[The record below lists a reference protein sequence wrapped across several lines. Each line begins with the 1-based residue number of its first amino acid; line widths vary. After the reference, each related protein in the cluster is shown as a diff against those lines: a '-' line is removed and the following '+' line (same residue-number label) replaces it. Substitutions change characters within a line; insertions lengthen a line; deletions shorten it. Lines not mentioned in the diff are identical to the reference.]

1 MKRPTFLEGVVVALA
16 LSLVGAAVYSATSLF
31 FSGGWLIRALIA
43 ALSLAYIC
51 YLISRSGQRLG
62 SVTTLA
68 LWNFAAIAAWLLNP
82 PLLIYTL
89 LHLGL
94 IWLVRSL
101 YFYTSPL
108 SAVVDMGLTGLSFMA
123 AIWAIVESQSVFA
136 GLWCFFL
143 VQALFAAIPANFN
156 QPRSK
161 KQSEQTVEDQF
172 DRAYHAA
179 ETALRQLYSN
189 H

>member
-16 LSLVGAAVYSATSLF
+16 LSLVGGAVYSATSIF
-31 FSGGWLIRALIA
+31 FSGGWLIRSIIA
-43 ALSLAYIC
+43 TLSLAYIC
-51 YLISRSGQRLG
+51 YLISRSGHRLG
-62 SVTTLA
+62 RVTTVA
-68 LWNFAAIAAWLLNP
+68 LWSFAAIIVWLLNL
-82 PLLIYTL
+82 PLLIYTV

-108 SAVVDMGLTGLSFMA
+108 AALADSALSALSLMA
-123 AIWAIVESQSVFA
+123 AIWAVIQSQSVFA

-143 VQALFAAIPANFN
+143 VQALFAVIPTSFN
-156 QPRSK
+156 PKVNKQKSSQP
-161 KQSEQTVEDQF
+161 VNDQF

-179 ETALRQLYSN
+179 ENALRQIYSN